1 MTSLRERVAVALT
14 PFVDVRTPSS
24 AANGDSSFGFDY
36 GAVPF
41 ALQVV
46 TLTEGLDVISVTGVL
61 AWDLPLDDAVRIRV
75 ATAADALQF
84 GSVHLVERDAEADVV
99 LRYSFPATGLD
110 DTALT
115 TMLLLVLD
123 GAAGARGAVAGTP
136 DPKENS

>member
-1 MTSLRERVAVALT
+1 MTSLRERIAVALT
-14 PFVDVRTPSS
+14 PFVDVRSPSS
-24 AANGDSSFGFDY
+24 TANGDGSFGFDY

-46 TLTEGLDVISVTGVL
+46 TLTEGLDVVSVTGVL
-61 AWDLPLDDAVRIRV
+61 AWDLPLDDAVRSRV
-75 ATAADALQF
+75 ATAADVLQF
-84 GSVHLVERDAEADVV
+84 GSIHLVERDTDADVV

-123 GAAGARGAVAGTP
+123 GAADARSTVAGIP